1 MRCWDFRNFAGIF
14 VTGYDNRRNAYPPPM
29 IPSTLGAK
37 YLEGGVGM
45 RIKSTQ
51 DLATGLL
58 FIAVGLAALWIGA
71 DYPMGTAQRPGT
83 GVLPRILA
91 WCLIGTGALLWLKA
105 VLVEGPSLTRW
116 AWRPVIMIS
125 LATVAFAL
133 LVDRFGLVVAM
144 LVSMT
149 LAALGTPQTRW
160 LEYAVF
166 TLLMVAIG
174 VGMFIYGLRM
184 PIPIWPKDLP
194 GALSW
199 N

>member
-1 MRCWDFRNFAGIF
+1 
-14 VTGYDNRRNAYPPPM
+14 
-29 IPSTLGAK
+29 
-37 YLEGGVGM
+37 
-45 RIKSTQ
+45 
-51 DLATGLL
+51 
-58 FIAVGLAALWIGA
+58 
-71 DYPMGTAQRPGT
+71 
-83 GVLPRILA
+83 
-91 WCLIGTGALLWLKA
+91 
-105 VLVEGPSLTRW
+105 
-116 AWRPVIMIS
+116 MIS

-166 TLLMVAIG
+166 AVLMVAIG

-184 PIPIWPKDLP
+184 PIPIWPKYLP

>member
-1 MRCWDFRNFAGIF
+1 
-14 VTGYDNRRNAYPPPM
+14 
-29 IPSTLGAK
+29 
-37 YLEGGVGM
+37 M
-45 RIKSTQ
+45 RIKIGQ
-51 DLATGLL
+51 DFATGLL
-58 FIAVGLAALWIGA
+58 FIAVGLAAFWIGA

-105 VLVEGPSLTRW
+105 LLVEGPNLTRW

-133 LVDRFGLVVAM
+133 LVDRLGLVVAM

-160 LEYAVF
+160 LEYALF
-166 TLLMVAIG
+166 TLVMVAIG
-174 VGMFIYGLRM
+174 VGMFVYGLRM